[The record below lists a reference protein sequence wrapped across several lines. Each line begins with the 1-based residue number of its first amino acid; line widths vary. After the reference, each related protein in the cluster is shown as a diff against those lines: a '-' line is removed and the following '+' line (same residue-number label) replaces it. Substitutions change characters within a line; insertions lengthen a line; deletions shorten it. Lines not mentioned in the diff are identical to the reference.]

1 MLWPF
6 SSKNS
11 RLAVA
16 VLQFVSH
23 LFPHITPFPNQ
34 ETREPQ
40 GEAHHHRH
48 REEGKH
54 KEPASLFP
62 GIGKYQDSRSWGLL
76 QNMDHLPG
84 SFECYGGK
92 KFTNPPLKSSKIIKN
107 LLGGFNPSEKY
118 ESQLGLLFPIYG
130 KSPNWME
137 SQFMF
142 QTTNQIKLLMKSPNH
157 SIPMVPYR
165 HSASSRSFPPGTS
178 PSQCLCRVPS
188 AARRC
193 PRSFQVRQKVL
204 PWRGDGTG
212 VYSFLY
218 ASVHLFFVIQK

>member
-1 MLWPF
+1 MLWRKKIHK
-6 SSKNS
+6 SSAKIIQN
-11 RLAVA
+11 
-16 VLQFVSH
+16 
-23 LFPHITPFPNQ
+23 
-34 ETREPQ
+34 
-40 GEAHHHRH
+40 
-48 REEGKH
+48 H
-54 KEPASLFP
+54 K
-62 GIGKYQDSRSWGLL
+62 
-76 QNMDHLPG
+76 
-84 SFECYGGK
+84 
-92 KFTNPPLKSSKIIKN
+92 KSSKICLVVSTPLKN
-107 LLGGFNPSEKY
+107 I
-118 ESQLGLLFPIYG
+118 SQLGLLFPIYG

>member
-92 KFTNPPLKSSKIIKN
+92 KFTNPPLKSSKIIKT

-118 ESQLGLLFPIYG
+118 
-130 KSPNWME
+130 KSNGMIIPNIWKNTKC
-137 SQFMF
+137 S
-142 QTTNQIKLLMKSPNH
+142 KPPSRNH
-157 SIPMVPYR
+157 SK
-165 HSASSRSFPPGTS
+165 SSSGKPLVVHIFLLKAANPQPLVVTGSKSRQGTRWGS
-178 PSQCLCRVPS
+178 
-188 AARRC
+188 
-193 PRSFQVRQKVL
+193 
-204 PWRGDGTG
+204 
-212 VYSFLY
+212 
-218 ASVHLFFVIQK
+218 HLLSIYI

>member
-1 MLWPF
+1 MLWRKIF
-6 SSKNS
+6 HKSSAK
-11 RLAVA
+11 
-16 VLQFVSH
+16 
-23 LFPHITPFPNQ
+23 I
-34 ETREPQ
+34 
-40 GEAHHHRH
+40 
-48 REEGKH
+48 
-54 KEPASLFP
+54 
-62 GIGKYQDSRSWGLL
+62 I
-76 QNMDHLPG
+76 QNHQ
-84 SFECYGGK
+84 
-92 KFTNPPLKSSKIIKN
+92 KSSKKIC
-107 LLGGFNPSEKY
+107 LVVSTCFNPSEKY

-165 HSASSRSFPPGTS
+165 HSASSRSFPPGMS

-218 ASVHLFFVIQK
+218 ASLHIFFVQK

>member
-1 MLWPF
+1 
-6 SSKNS
+6 
-11 RLAVA
+11 

-92 KFTNPPLKSSKIIKN
+92 KFTNPPLKSSKIIKT

-118 ESQLGLLFPIYG
+118 KSVGIIIPNIWKITKLNGESIHV
-130 KSPNWME
+130 
-137 SQFMF
+137 
-142 QTTNQIKLLMKSPNH
+142 PNH
-157 SIPMVPYR
+157 QPDKTPYEI
-165 HSASSRSFPPGTS
+165 AKSFNPNGP
-178 PSQCLCRVPS
+178 
-188 AARRC
+188 
-193 PRSFQVRQKVL
+193 
-204 PWRGDGTG
+204 
-212 VYSFLY
+212 
-218 ASVHLFFVIQK
+218 I

>member
-23 LFPHITPFPNQ
+23 PFPHITPFPNQ

-62 GIGKYQDSRSWGLL
+62 GIGKYQDSRSWALL
-76 QNMDHLPG
+76 HMDHLP

-92 KFTNPPLKSSKIIKN
+92 YFTNPPLKSSKIIKN
-107 LLGGFNPSEKY
+107 HQKKSAWWFQHVSTPLKNMKVSWDY
-118 ESQLGLLFPIYG
+118 YSQY
-130 KSPNWME
+130 ME
-137 SQFMF
+137 NH
-142 QTTNQIKLLMKSPNH
+142 QTEWRVNSCSK
-157 SIPMVPYR
+157 
-165 HSASSRSFPPGTS
+165 PPT
-178 PSQCLCRVPS
+178 R
-188 AARRC
+188 
-193 PRSFQVRQKVL
+193 
-204 PWRGDGTG
+204 
-212 VYSFLY
+212 
-218 ASVHLFFVIQK
+218 